1 MKFPSVDVLRADD
14 LPVALSVGQLVFV
27 GVVDDEVHGS
37 GSFSAA

>member
-1 MKFPSVDVLRADD
+1 MRLPFVDFLLVDDVL
-14 LPVALSVGQLVFV
+14 LALSVGQLVFV

>member
-1 MKFPSVDVLRADD
+1 MKFPSVDVLLVDD

>member
-1 MKFPSVDVLRADD
+1 MKLPCVDVLLVDD

-27 GVVDDEVHGS
+27 GGVDDEVRGS